1 MKVRLALPSDE
12 DEFTA
17 LAIQAHEES
26 YPHLPVSE
34 AKIRGTFARYLDTA
48 HPTLTVAVHDDGSLV
63 GFCSQTISEYP
74 SADGLYT
81 TLEVTFIRPDR
92 RGTRAAALLIRW
104 FTDWSDRIGALESTG
119 GNDNQLRS
127 ETTAKLLSRF
137 GFEQVG
143 FFLRRRKSAAVGQK
157 GRIRR
162 GR

>member
-1 MKVRLALPSDE
+1 MKVRLAIPADE

-34 AKIRGTFARYLDTA
+34 AKIRGTFTRYLATA
-48 HPTLTVAVHDDGSLV
+48 HPTLTVAVKNDGTLV

-81 TLEVTFIRPDR
+81 TLEVTFVRPDS
-92 RGTRAAALLIRW
+92 RGTRAAALLLRW

-127 ETTAKLLSRF
+127 EATAKLLSRF
-137 GFEQVG
+137 GFEPVG
-143 FFLRRRKSAAVGQK
+143 IFVRRRKGAAIGQK
-157 GRIRR
+157 GRI